1 MGGKPNLG
9 SHLSIYILFWVSVHM
24 MCAYAFH
31 LITPLTLQLVYSYSW
46 SWGPLGLV
54 F

>member
-31 LITPLTLQLVYSYSW
+31 LYHTSHSSARTLL
-46 SWGPLGLV
+46 
-54 F
+54 